1 MEAENRRPLVGVVC
15 RLVSLDV
22 PFWRRLM
29 KRTRL
34 WPVILVAVLA
44 VVIEGFGMLGFWAW
58 DETARSLRRD
68 AEIGTAA
75 LINSVF
81 LDLPS
86 AVLRS
91 RRLVAADLAGVEQGQ
106 AVMALEAVARRQIS
120 AMVAHPEGYLNLAR
134 ARLIEGRVLEG
145 QADLRKAL
153 DRDPTRPFAIRLL
166 GLVNLFQGRYEE
178 ALDLLA
184 RAEAVAP
191 GYRLPLVEL
200 GAEDEMR
207 VRLEGLDRRLR
218 IYPRLRVETL
228 ILIGQS
234 LRAMGRPG
242 EAELRLGEAAG
253 DPRAD
258 LVRAQW
264 ALNDGDAPAA
274 AGMAQGLVQR
284 KRLPTKIRA
293 QAWSLLSR
301 ALGVQGDSQGALAA
315 AKRALRLAPESAGPH
330 LALARI
336 AQGRGDIDEA
346 VIHLRRAWGMDPSN
360 ISILFQFA
368 QAAEKA
374 GLNADARLALER
386 AVDLDPGNTAT
397 VLRLVDF
404 QLRTGALM
412 EATMTLS
419 RALDISPADPGLLR
433 MAERLRREV
442 TKR

>member
-1 MEAENRRPLVGVVC
+1 MVC
-15 RLVSLDV
+15 RLVSADV

-29 KRTRL
+29 RRSRL
-34 WPVILVAVLA
+34 WFVIVVAALAVAV
-44 VVIEGFGMLGFWAW
+44 EGLSTIGIWAW
-58 DETARSLRRD
+58 DATAKSLRRD
-68 AEIGTAA
+68 ADAGAA
-75 LINSVF
+75 VMIDSELLN
-81 LDLPS
+81 LPA

-91 RRLVAADLAGVEQGQ
+91 RRLVVADLAAVDHGL
-106 AVMALEAVARRQIS
+106 AVMALEAVARRQIRC
-120 AMVAHPEGYLNLAR
+120 MVVHPEGYLNLAR
-134 ARLIEGRVLEG
+134 ARLIQGRIFEG
-145 QADLRKAL
+145 QADLAKGL

-166 GLVNLFQGRYEE
+166 GLVTLFQGRFEE

-200 GAEDEMR
+200 GAEDEAR
-207 VRLEGLDRRLR
+207 VRLEGLDRRLTT
-218 IYPRLRVETL
+218 YPRLRVETL
-228 ILIGQS
+228 ISIGQS
-234 LRAMGRPG
+234 LRMMGRMD
-242 EAELRLGEAAG
+242 EAEQRLEQAAG

-274 AGMAQGLVQR
+274 AGMAQGLVQQR
-284 KRLPTKIRA
+284 RLPRRIRA
-293 QAWSLLSR
+293 QAWSILSR

-315 AKRALRLAPESAGPH
+315 AQRALRLAPESAEPY

-336 AQGRGDIDEA
+336 AQGRGDVDEA
-346 VIHLRRAWGMDPSN
+346 VNHLRRAWGMDPSN
-360 ISILFQFA
+360 VGILFQFA
-368 QAAEKA
+368 QVAERA
-374 GLNADARLALER
+374 GLKADARLALER
-386 AVDLDPGNTAT
+386 AVDLDTGNTAT

-419 RALDISPADPGLLR
+419 RALDHAPADPNLLK

>member
-1 MEAENRRPLVGVVC
+1 MVLC
-15 RLVSLDV
+15 RQVRAVV

-34 WPVILVAVLA
+34 WPVILIAVLTVAV
-44 VVIEGFGMLGFWAW
+44 EGVSTIGIWTW
-58 DETARSLRRD
+58 DVTAKNLRRD
-68 AEIGTAA
+68 ADGGAAA
-75 LINSVF
+75 LIDTALLN
-81 LDLPS
+81 LPP

-91 RRLVAADLAGVEQGQ
+91 RRLVAGDLAAADQAL
-106 AVMALEAVARRQIS
+106 AVMALEAVARRQIRC
-120 AMVAHPEGYLNLAR
+120 MVAHPEGYLNLAR
-134 ARLIEGRVLEG
+134 AELIRGRIFEG
-145 QADLRKAL
+145 QADLAKAL

-166 GLVNLFQGRYEE
+166 GMVTLFQGRFEE
-178 ALDLLA
+178 ALELLA
-184 RAEAVAP
+184 QAEAVAP
-191 GYRLPLVEL
+191 GYRLPPVEL
-200 GAEDEMR
+200 GAEDEAR
-207 VRLEGLDRRLR
+207 VRLEGLDRRLTT
-218 IYPRLRVETL
+218 YPRLRVETL
-228 ILIGQS
+228 ISIGQS
-234 LRAMGRPG
+234 LRAMGRPD
-242 EAELRLGEAAG
+242 EAAQRMEEAAG

-274 AGMAQGLVQR
+274 AGMAQGLVQQR
-284 KRLPTKIRA
+284 RLPTKIRA
-293 QAWSLLSR
+293 AAWSVLSR
-301 ALGVQGDSQGALAA
+301 ALEVQGDSQGALAA
-315 AKRALRLAPESAGPH
+315 AQRALRLAPESAAPY
-330 LALARI
+330 LALAKI

-346 VIHLRRAWGMDPSN
+346 VNHLRRAWGMDPAN
-360 ISILFQFA
+360 VGILFQFA

-374 GLNADARLALER
+374 GLKADVRLALER

-419 RALDISPADPGLLR
+419 RAMDRAPADPGLLR

>member
-1 MEAENRRPLVGVVC
+1 MLRGKVLC
-15 RLVSLDV
+15 RLVWAVV

-34 WPVILVAVLA
+34 WPVILVAALA
-44 VVIEGFGMLGFWAW
+44 VAVEGLSTIGIWTW
-58 DETARSLRRD
+58 DVTARSLRLD
-68 AEIGTAA
+68 AGASVLIDTA
-75 LINSVF
+75 L

-91 RRLVAADLAGVEQGQ
+91 RRFVAGDLAAVDQGQ
-106 AVMALEAVARRQIS
+106 AVAALEAVARRQIS
-120 AMVAHPEGYLNLAR
+120 AMVVHPEGYLNLAR
-134 ARLIEGRVLEG
+134 ARLIEGQIFEG
-145 QADLRKAL
+145 QADLAKAL

-166 GLVNLFQGRYEE
+166 GLVTLFQGRFEE

-191 GYRLPLVEL
+191 GYRLPPVEL
-200 GAEDEMR
+200 GADDEAR
-207 VRLEGLDRRLR
+207 VRLDGLDRRLTT
-218 IYPRLRVETL
+218 YPRLRVETL
-228 ILIGQS
+228 ISIGQS
-234 LRAMGRPG
+234 LRAMGRTD
-242 EAELRLGEAAG
+242 EADQRLEEAAG

-274 AGMAQGLVQR
+274 AGMAQGLAQQR
-284 KRLPTKIRA
+284 RLPAKIRA
-293 QAWSLLSR
+293 AAWSVLSR
-301 ALGVQGDSQGALAA
+301 ALEVQGDSQGALAA
-315 AKRALRLAPESAGPH
+315 AQRALRMAPKSAAPY

-336 AQGRGDIDEA
+336 AQSRGDIDET
-346 VIHLRRAWGMDPSN
+346 VNHLRRAWGMDPSN
-360 ISILFQFA
+360 IGILFQFA

-374 GLNADARLALER
+374 GLTADARLALER
-386 AVDLDPGNTAT
+386 AVDLDSGNTAT

-412 EATMTLS
+412 DATMTLS
-419 RALDISPADPGLLR
+419 RALDHAPADPGLLR